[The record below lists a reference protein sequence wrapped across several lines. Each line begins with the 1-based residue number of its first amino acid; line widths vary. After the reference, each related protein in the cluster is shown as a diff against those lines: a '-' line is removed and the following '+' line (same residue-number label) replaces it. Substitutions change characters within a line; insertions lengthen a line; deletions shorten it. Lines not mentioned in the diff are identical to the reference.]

1 MLFLKGMNFWA
12 QAQNKEKKMT
22 VSFEKTS
29 DTKGTLSFSIDQETI
44 KTGLDKAF
52 NKVKANISVPGFRKG
67 KISRQMF
74 NKMYGEEALFEEA
87 LNAVLPTAYDAAVK
101 EAGIEPVAQ
110 PKIDVAKMEKGSD
123 WELTAEVVVKP
134 TVSLGD
140 YKDLTVE
147 VEATKEV
154 SDEEVETR
162 LTNSQNNLAELVV
175 KETAAENGDTVV
187 IDFVGSVDG
196 VEFEGGKGSNHSL
209 ELGSGQFIPGF
220 EEQLVGTKAGETV
233 EVKVTF
239 PENYQAEDLAGKEAL
254 FVTTVNEVKAKELPE
269 LDDELA
275 KDIDEE
281 VETLDELKA
290 KFRKELEESKAEAYD
305 DAVET
310 AAIEAAVANA
320 EIKEIPEEMIHE
332 EVHRA
337 MNEFLGGM
345 QQQGISP
352 EMYFQITGTSEDDLH
367 KQYEADADK
376 RVRTNLVIEA
386 IAAAENFTTS
396 DEEVKAEIEDLA
408 GQYNM
413 PVEQVEKLL
422 PVDMLKHDIAMK
434 KAVEVIATTAKVK

>member
-1 MLFLKGMNFWA
+1 
-12 QAQNKEKKMT
+12 MT

-110 PKIDVAKMEKGSD
+110 PKIDVTKMEKGSD